1 MSQKVRI
8 YTETF
13 LKPMSCH
20 HIVFVIEKL
29 FEKNVMFF
37 MTMFLAHW
45 THISLFY
52 FHVILIIL
60 SCNVSHSY
68 PVTYNTELFIAST
81 KYVAVIASDKYVAV
95 YFALKKTDTSV

>member
-1 MSQKVRI
+1 
-8 YTETF
+8 
-13 LKPMSCH
+13 MSCH

-29 FEKNVMFF
+29 FEKNVMFRFF
-37 MTMFLAHW
+37 MTMCLAYW

-60 SCNVSHSY
+60 SCNVSHSC
-68 PVTYNTELFIAST
+68 PVTYNTELFIASN
-81 KYVAVIASDKYVAV
+81 KYVAV